1 MPTSKPITWDAPKD
15 RIYEAGVSKGVIYKP
30 DPADGGKYKGGAAWN
45 GLINVSDTPSGA
57 DNTKLWADGIE
68 YANMRAAEQY
78 GGSIEAYTYPEEFA
92 ECDGSAEPVAGVTIG
107 QQIRKTFGLCW
118 RTELGN
124 AETGLE
130 FGYKLH
136 LAYGLTVSPSEKSHD
151 TINDSPDAATMSW
164 DFEGTPVNVTGHKP
178 TAKLEINST
187 KVDKTKLAAFE
198 KILYGSEEAEARMP
212 LPDEVFQ
219 LLKTDP

>member
-15 RIYEAGVSKGVIYKP
+15 RIYEAGVSKGVLYKP
-30 DPADGGKYKGGAAWN
+30 DSADGGKYKGGVAWN
-45 GLINVSDTPSGA
+45 GLVNVSDSPSGA

-68 YANMRAAEQY
+68 YASMRAAEQY
-78 GGSIEAYTYPEEFA
+78 GGSIEAYIYPDEFG
-92 ECDGSAEPVAGVTIG
+92 ECDGSAELVTGVTIG
-107 QQIRKTFGLCW
+107 QQLRKPFGLCW

-124 AETGLE
+124 AETGLD

-151 TINDSPDAATMSW
+151 TINDSPEAGTMSW
-164 DFEGTPVNVTGHKP
+164 DFEGTPVAVTGYKP

-212 LPDEVFQ
+212 LPDEVLT
-219 LLKTDP
+219 LLKPAD